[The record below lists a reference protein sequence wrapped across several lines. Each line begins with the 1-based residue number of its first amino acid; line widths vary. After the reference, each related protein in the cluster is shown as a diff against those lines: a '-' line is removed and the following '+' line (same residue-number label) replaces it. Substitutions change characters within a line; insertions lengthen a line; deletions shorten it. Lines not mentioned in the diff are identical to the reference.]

1 MALKERKLR
10 RLILAALLLALL
22 SLPLFWS
29 SWLVHQLGGAF
40 DYAPGEMA
48 EGLSPQARDLIQ
60 QAYRGLRPGLLFDY
74 HLHVVGLG
82 TGGSGIEVNPE
93 MRSWRHLFKRIQ
105 FDIYRSA
112 AGIQNL
118 ERADQ
123 EYAQRLVALVRG
135 FPAPGRHLLLA
146 FDRHYN
152 PDGTP
157 NPEKTE
163 FYVPNQYVFDLAARW
178 PDLFKP
184 GISIHPYRP
193 DAVQALEKW
202 ALQGGR
208 IVKWLPNAM
217 GIDPADPKC
226 DPFYAR
232 MAQLGLVLLSH
243 AGEEKAVESEEDQE
257 LGNPLRLRRPLDQG
271 VRVIMAHCA
280 SLGENLDLDHPGRPP
295 VPSFDLFLR
304 LMEEERYQGLLFGEI
319 SALTQT
325 NRMGRPLRTLLQ
337 RSDLHPRLVHG
348 SDYPL
353 PAINLLISTRR
364 LQSQGYLS
372 AEERSGLNE
381 VYQYNPLLFDLV
393 LKRLLKHPESGQ
405 SFPAS
410 VFQAHPELQP
420 WQ

>member
-1 MALKERKLR
+1 MGSQKKRKIR
-10 RLILAALLLALL
+10 RLVLAILLLTAV
-22 SLPLFWS
+22 SLPFLWS
-29 SWLVHQLGGAF
+29 SCLVHQLGGAF
-40 DYAPGEMA
+40 DHAPEEMA
-48 EGLSPQARDLIQ
+48 QGLSQPARDLVQ

-82 TGGSGIEVNPE
+82 TGSSGIKVHPS
-93 MRSWRHLFKRIQ
+93 MRSWRHPFKRIQ

-112 AGIQNL
+112 AGIRDLDQ
-118 ERADQ
+118 ADQ
-123 EYAQRLVALVRG
+123 EYARRLVALVG
-135 FPAPGRHLLLA
+135 SFPAPGRHLLLP

-157 NPEKTE
+157 NPDKTE
-163 FYVPNQYVFDLAARW
+163 FYVPNQYVFDLAARR

-217 GIDPADPKC
+217 GIDPSDPKC

-232 MAQLGLVLLSH
+232 MAELGLVLLSH

-257 LGNPLRLRRPLDQG
+257 LGNPLLLRRPLDRG

-280 SLGENLDLDHPGRPP
+280 SLGENPDLDDPGRPQ
-295 VPSFDLFLR
+295 VSNFDLFLR
-304 LMEEERYQGLLFGEI
+304 LMDEERYLGLLFGEI

-325 NRMGRPLRTLLQ
+325 NRMGAPLRTLLQ
-337 RSDLHPRLVHG
+337 RSDLHSRLVNG

-353 PAINLLISTRR
+353 PAINVLISTRR
-364 LQSQGYLS
+364 LQSEGYIS
-372 AEERSGLNE
+372 SEERSGLNE
-381 VYQYNPLLFDLV
+381 IYEYNPLLFDLI

-405 SFPAS
+405 SFSAS

-420 WQ
+420 